1 VSALPGARSGLS
13 FFDRTD
19 DSSLDDPAV
28 PSPAARP
35 AGGRWRRRSTRW
47 IAVGVLAV
55 ATLGAIP
62 LTSASADPSPG
73 DWYRLR
79 MCESSN
85 RYSINTGNGYYGA
98 YQFDL
103 STWRS
108 VGGTG
113 YPNQASAAE
122 QDARALMLYRMRG
135 WQPWTCARILGLV
148 NDASARSG
156 VTSDITVAGSG
167 AQLAAI
173 APTASTA
180 PPWPGT
186 RTYQQGDK
194 NSIIAAWQVQMAKR
208 GAPLAPGTGQFGP
221 LTVAAAKKLQAE
233 NGLTPTGTIGPNTWR
248 LAWTGRF

>member
-1 VSALPGARSGLS
+1 MSALPGARSGLS
-13 FFDRTD
+13 FFDRPD
-19 DSSLDDPAV
+19 EEPEEELVEDA
-28 PSPAARP
+28 PSPAQS
-35 AGGRWRRRSTRW
+35 GRWRRRSTRW
-47 IAVGVLAV
+47 IAAGVLAV
-55 ATLGAIP
+55 AALAVVP
-62 LTSASADPSPG
+62 LTSASADPSPS

-85 RYSINTGNGYYGA
+85 RYTINTGNGYYGA

-103 STWRS
+103 ATWRS

-113 YPNQASAAE
+113 YPNQASPAE
-122 QDARALMLYRMRG
+122 QDARALMLYRKRG

-148 NDASARSG
+148 NDASAKSG
-156 VTSDITVAGSG
+156 NTSDITIAGS
-167 AQLAAI
+167 ATQLAAV
-173 APTASTA
+173 APTAVSA
-180 PPWPGT
+180 PAWPGT

-248 LAWTGRF
+248 LAWTGKF